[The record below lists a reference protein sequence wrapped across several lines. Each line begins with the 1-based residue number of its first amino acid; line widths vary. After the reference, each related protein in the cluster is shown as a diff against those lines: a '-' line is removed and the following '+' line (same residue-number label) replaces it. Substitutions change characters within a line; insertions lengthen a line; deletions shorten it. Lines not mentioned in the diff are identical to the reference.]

1 MQPEKKQLSSNNMEL
16 SNIWQE
22 LLGEQPLDADNS
34 PAASE
39 STSVEEVEQIPEA
52 ATPTV
57 VIPTLPSDPWSELVQ
72 ARGTEMID
80 LSQLQLHMSDQDV
93 EQILQ
98 LMQEAQTDQ

>member
-1 MQPEKKQLSSNNMEL
+1 MQSEKKQSSSNNMEL

-22 LLGEQPLDADNS
+22 LLGEQSLDAENS
-34 PAASE
+34 PTASE
-39 STSVEEVEQIPEA
+39 STSVEEVEQMQEA
-52 ATPTV
+52 TTPTEA
-57 VIPTLPSDPWSELVQ
+57 IPTLPSDPWSELVL

-98 LMQEAQTDQ
+98 LMQEDQPNP